1 MIPVRGFEGK
11 TVAVFGLG
19 RTGLTAAR
27 ALIAGGADV
36 VLWDD
41 NAEAR
46 EAAASEGL
54 PVADLKTA
62 DWREFAALMLSPG
75 APLTHPA
82 PHWTVLKAQ
91 DAGVEVLG
99 DIELFART
107 VNTAPDHKRPKV
119 CAITGTNGKSTTT
132 ALVGHILQAAGR
144 DARIG
149 GNIGYGV
156 LGLDDMHGGAVY
168 VLEVSS
174 YQLDLTSSLKADA
187 AVLLNITPDHLDRH
201 GGMDGYVAAKK
212 RVLLNQ
218 GKGDTAIIGVD
229 DSYCQQI
236 CTEIT
241 AANRRTI
248 WPISSGRAMGRG
260 VYALSGVLY
269 DATGDRVVE
278 VADLLRAP
286 GLPGKHNWQ
295 NAAAAYAAARALGV
309 SVEDAAAGLITFPG
323 LAHRMETVGQVGKVK
338 FVNDSKATN
347 ADAAR
352 QAMSTYPKFYW
363 ICGGRAKA
371 GGIDSLTD
379 LFPRVE
385 RAYVIGEAAET
396 FADILQDNQVQVS
409 MAGTLEAATM
419 AAYADARAS
428 GDEAVILLSPAC
440 ASFDQFPDFEVRGDA
455 FREYVR
461 DIAMAS
467 HPMEFGR

>member
-1 MIPVRGFEGK
+1 MIPVRGFEDK

-27 ALIAGGADV
+27 ALVAGGARV

-41 NAEAR
+41 NEKARASAEA
-46 EAAASEGL
+46 EGFAVQNL
-54 PVADLKTA
+54 ADA
-62 DWREFAALMLSPG
+62 DWSGFAALMLSPG

-82 PHWTVLKAQ
+82 PHWTVDLAKA
-91 DAGVEVLG
+91 AGVEVLG

-107 VNTAPDHKRPKV
+107 VNAAPQHKRPKV

-132 ALVGHILQAAGR
+132 ALIGHILTAAGR
-144 DARIG
+144 DARVG
-149 GNIGYGV
+149 GNIGWGV

-168 VLEVSS
+168 VLETSS

-187 AVLLNITPDHLDRH
+187 AVLLNVSPDHLDRH
-201 GGMDGYVAAKK
+201 GGMDGYIAAKK
-212 RVLLNQ
+212 RILRNQ
-218 GKGDTAIIGVD
+218 DKGDTAIIGVD
-229 DSYCQQI
+229 DQYCQQI

-309 SVEDAAAGLITFPG
+309 SMEDAAAGLITFPG
-323 LAHRMETVGQVGKVK
+323 LAHRMETVGQIGRVK

-352 QAMSTYPKFYW
+352 QAMATYPRFFW
-363 ICGGRAKA
+363 ICGGRPKT

-379 LFPRVE
+379 LFPRVAK
-385 RAYVIGEAAET
+385 AYCIGEAADAFATVLEASHVPVAMAGGVEAAAMAA
-396 FADILQDNQVQVS
+396 FADAQES
-409 MAGTLEAATM
+409 GE
-419 AAYADARAS
+419 DA
-428 GDEAVILLSPAC
+428 VVLLSPAC
-440 ASFDQFPDFEVRGDA
+440 ASFDQFPDFEARGDA
-455 FREYVR
+455 FRSAVR
-461 DIAMAS
+461 DLALGAQPAS
-467 HPMEFGR
+467 LSA